1 MARESTLNGLYMQA
15 LAAMRTGR
23 HADAIT
29 LLDSLLALEPNYR
42 DAADRRDSARRNQ
55 RSAAGY
61 ERGRA
66 AEAAGNWDSA
76 VTEYTAI
83 TDIDP
88 DYRDVPKRLADCIKR
103 QQVTSLLEE
112 LRMHC
117 RAGEWQAVI
126 AVGDEL
132 TALGLKSAEV
142 DKATKTA
149 RQQIRRASRAG
160 HAEPERPEQLG
171 PAAPVAVVTGGQPGE
186 DQAIERAGPERPQGE
201 ARFTLSEWRMFYAAH
216 FPILGSIMIV
226 VPLLVLAVATSQIIV
241 FNQLIPFWIMAVFAL
256 AGIAGSAIDYGKG
269 CGISAVTV
277 GVNSIWLL
285 AYAVFWLE
293 IVSHDLEG
301 SPNLLPSL
309 YVVAGVGFVCDAL
322 ILAYIILPFPRR
334 WKRTIDTPLL
344 VFLIFMSAGLGFLAI
359 FSYLGNPHLL
369 WLPGVM
375 FVAALLAELAGIVLT
390 FLRVTQERP
399 GPEARERR

>member
-66 AEAAGNWDSA
+66 AETAGNWDSA
-76 VTEYTAI
+76 VAEYTAI

-160 HAEPERPEQLG
+160 HAEPERPEQPG
-171 PAAPVAVVTGGQPGE
+171 SAASVAVVASGQPGQ
-186 DQAIERAGPERPQGE
+186 DQAIERTDSGTPQGE
-201 ARFTLSEWRMFYAAH
+201 ARFTVGEWRMFYAAH
-216 FPILGSIMIV
+216 FPVLGSIMII
-226 VPLLVLAVATSQIIV
+226 VPLLISAVAISQIIT
-241 FNQLIPFWIMAVFAL
+241 FNKPLPFWIAAVFGLAGIVGSVIDYRNGCGVSAVAVGVNSAWLSGYAVFAL
-256 AGIAGSAIDYGKG
+256 ETIYNSTFATADFIASLYAIAGI
-269 CGISAVTV
+269 
-277 GVNSIWLL
+277 
-285 AYAVFWLE
+285 
-293 IVSHDLEG
+293 
-301 SPNLLPSL
+301 
-309 YVVAGVGFVCDAL
+309 GFICDAL
-322 ILAYIILPFPRR
+322 ILAYILLPFPRG
-334 WKRTIDTPLL
+334 WKRTIDTRLL
-344 VFLIFMSAGLGFLAI
+344 VFLIFMTAGLGFLAI
-359 FSYLGNPHLL
+359 VSYLGNDHLL

-375 FVAALLAELAGIVLT
+375 FVAALLAELAGIVLA
-390 FLRVTQERP
+390 FLRVTQDRP
-399 GPEARERR
+399 RPEGS